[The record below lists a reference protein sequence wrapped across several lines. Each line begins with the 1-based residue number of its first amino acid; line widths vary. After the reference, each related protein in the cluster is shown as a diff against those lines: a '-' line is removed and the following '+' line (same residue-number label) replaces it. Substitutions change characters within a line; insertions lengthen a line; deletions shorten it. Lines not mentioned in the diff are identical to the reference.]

1 MATAM
6 RLEDAH
12 CLFPLGKGKN
22 PRQAPPTHISQLTD
36 EDRRLA
42 AERLLEVLCNLTG
55 EKAAKVCWPQK

>member
-42 AERLLEVLCNLTG
+42 AQRPL
-55 EKAAKVCWPQK
+55 